1 MRGEV
6 LMALAAFDHAKTH
19 EQALQR
25 FQAFLDDR
33 STPLL
38 SADTKRA
45 AYIAV
50 MRNANTSRDGFESL
64 LQVYREADAVQE
76 KERVLR
82 TIASTPDPNILV
94 EVLNFLISEEVRDQD
109 IIYGLAG
116 ISLEGHEIAWRW
128 MKENW
133 NFVTNKYGGGTL
145 THFIRD
151 IISPFCSKE
160 KADEV
165 EAFFRSRVTSAFAM
179 NLKQSIEQVRI
190 KARLVESI
198 KQERQPLQHLLKQ
211 FACKG

>member
-76 KERVLR
+76 KEHVLR

-128 MKENW
+128 ME
-133 NFVTNKYGGGTL
+133 
-145 THFIRD
+145 
-151 IISPFCSKE
+151 FCSNE
-160 KADEV
+160 KGDEV
-165 EAFFRSRVTSAFAM
+165 EAFFRSSVTSAFAM

-198 KQERQPLQHLLKQ
+198 KQERKPLQHPLKQ